1 MTRRLG
7 AGTVPLLFALIL
19 SVPSVFASVLC
30 TTRDGKIF
38 AGDEPPPG
46 CTAKGERLD
55 ASSQHSKSKTELPE
69 PGNLPVERDG
79 EHPVGPE
86 AQAAEMDRRRNTPAI
101 AMRSIAN
108 TQYANGR
115 FVQGTVANG
124 ADFPVYG
131 VRICADSGNV
141 CQSIVPPTLPPGA
154 QGTFSFPTNLLGVP
168 DYVVTWDV
176 VPHGTE

>member
-1 MTRRLG
+1 MRRLRAG
-7 AGTVPLLFALIL
+7 AVPLLFALIL
-19 SVPSVFASVLC
+19 SAPSVFASVLC
-30 TTRDGKIF
+30 TTRDGKTF

-46 CTAKGERLD
+46 CTVRGERLD
-55 ASSQHSKSKTELPE
+55 TTPNSQHSTPKPAD
-69 PGNLPVERDG
+69 PGNVSVERDR

-124 ADFPVYG
+124 ADFPVYA
-131 VRICADSGNV
+131 VQICADRGNV